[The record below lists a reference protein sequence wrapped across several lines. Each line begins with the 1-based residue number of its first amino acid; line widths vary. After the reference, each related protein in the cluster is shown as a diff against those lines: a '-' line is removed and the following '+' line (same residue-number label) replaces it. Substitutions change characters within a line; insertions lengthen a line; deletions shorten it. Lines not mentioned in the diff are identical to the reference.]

1 MIRNGTWLNGAA
13 AIIETPIP
21 TVTAFQAKVILQR
34 RGLFDAAETI
44 ATAAGGETLF
54 AWDRAQEWRRDSP
67 TILHLAA
74 ALGLSDDELDALFIE
89 AAQIAV

>member
-1 MIRNGTWLNGAA
+1 MIRIATSVNGKRVV
-13 AIIETPIP
+13 IEQPIP
-21 TVTAFQAKVILQR
+21 PVTAFQGKVILQR
-34 RGLFDAAETI
+34 RGLFDAAEGI

-67 TILHLAA
+67 TIVFLSAE
-74 ALGLSDDELDALFIE
+74 LGLSDDDLDALFIE